1 MARPVKKPPEQ
12 WRREILEAAK
22 ELFLS
27 KGYEETA
34 VTDIMERAG
43 GAKGMFY
50 RFFQTKEEVLHA
62 LGDQMFFENNPFE
75 AVRGRSDLNGMQK
88 IRQVLA
94 LDRADEER
102 EKISAQAVP
111 VLKDPRILAA
121 AVEANRR
128 VLTPLWFE
136 LIEEGRRDGSIR
148 TAYAKELSE
157 LLPLVNFWLLP
168 SVFPGDAEGIRH
180 KCRFIAE
187 VLSAMGLP
195 IIEEGMYE
203 RTERILGSAPSAEK
217 AHFGEIH
224 SMEEKQSI
232 DEVHSIE
239 EVHSLEEEQPM
250 KKKHSIEG
258 GCSLEETHPMEER
271 RL

>member
-1 MARPVKKPPEQ
+1 MARPVKKAPEQ
-12 WRREILEAAK
+12 WKREILDAAK

-34 VTDIMERAG
+34 IADIMELAG

-50 RFFQTKEEVLHA
+50 RFFESKEEVMHA
-62 LGDQMFFENNPFE
+62 LGERMFLENNPFE
-75 AVRGRSDLNGMQK
+75 AVRGRSDLNGLQK
-88 IRQVLA
+88 IREVLA
-94 LDRADEER
+94 FDRADGER
-102 EKISAQAVP
+102 EALSTQAVP

-136 LIEEGRRDGSIR
+136 LIEEGRLDGSIQ
-148 TAYAKELSE
+148 TKYARELSE

-168 SVFPGDAEGIRH
+168 SVFPADAEGIRR

-195 IIEEGMYE
+195 IIDEEMYG
-203 RTERILGSAPSAEK
+203 RTQRILGNCRK
-217 AHFGEIH
+217 
-224 SMEEKQSI
+224 
-232 DEVHSIE
+232 
-239 EVHSLEEEQPM
+239 EEE
-250 KKKHSIEG
+250 
-258 GCSLEETHPMEER
+258 
-271 RL
+271 

>member
-1 MARPVKKPPEQ
+1 MARPVKKAPEQ
-12 WRREILEAAK
+12 WKREILDAAK

-34 VTDIMERAG
+34 IADIMELAG

-50 RFFQTKEEVLHA
+50 RFFESKEEVMHA
-62 LGDQMFFENNPFE
+62 LGERMFLENNPFE
-75 AVRGRSDLNGMQK
+75 AVRRRSDLNGLQK
-88 IRQVLA
+88 IREVLA
-94 LDRADEER
+94 FDRADGER
-102 EKISAQAVP
+102 EALSTQAVP

-136 LIEEGRRDGSIR
+136 LIEEGRLDGSIQ
-148 TAYAKELSE
+148 TKYARELSE

-168 SVFPGDAEGIRH
+168 SVFPADAEGIRR

-195 IIEEGMYE
+195 IIDEEMYG
-203 RTERILGSAPSAEK
+203 RTQRILGNCRKE
-217 AHFGEIH
+217 GE
-224 SMEEKQSI
+224 E
-232 DEVHSIE
+232 
-239 EVHSLEEEQPM
+239 
-250 KKKHSIEG
+250 
-258 GCSLEETHPMEER
+258 
-271 RL
+271 